1 MKQVIIKTLNAN
13 IGNYTQVSG
22 ADNKFKGAGD
32 LLSFETKRKS
42 IKLHFHN
49 GVDQYFVTFFLNKN
63 DVLRVGNQPLKERM
77 EDFNAKMFGKT
88 IFEKATFEEE

>member
-42 IKLHFHN
+42 IKLHLHN
-49 GVDQYFVTFFLNKN
+49 DDDQYFVTFLLNKD

-77 EDFNAKMFGKT
+77 QDFDEKIFGKP
-88 IFEKATFEEE
+88 KDEE